1 MSHTARNFTIIN
13 NKRYA
18 HLWITG
24 TTVWESGRGIG
35 ERQPIF
41 LLLNTLWVSFLFF
54 YTKDKRI
61 WSQQGKR
68 NSTTAHW
75 ILSINGAREKR
86 SESFFFFQPSKWP
99 HCTFKSSAL
108 KVEAH
113 LVCNYILA
121 FDAAQPSFSLATREQ
136 SANATTTGR
145 SSQSFTFKEVM
156 ILHCFC
162 MPRCM
167 MVFLMTMAMLT
178 RSRSVC
184 GGDGFHK

>member
-1 MSHTARNFTIIN
+1 M
-13 NKRYA
+13 
-18 HLWITG
+18 
-24 TTVWESGRGIG
+24 G
-35 ERQPIF
+35 ERE
-41 LLLNTLWVSFLFF
+41 
-54 YTKDKRI
+54 
-61 WSQQGKR
+61 R

-99 HCTFKSSAL
+99 PHCTFKSSAL

-121 FDAAQPSFSLATREQ
+121 FDAAQPSFALATREQ

-145 SSQSFTFKEVM
+145 SSQSFIFKEVM

-162 MPRCM
+162 MPRCIM
-167 MVFLMTMAMLT
+167 AFLMTMADAYT
-178 RSRSVC
+178 QYRSVLC